1 MQRHTPDIESSV
13 SRMVIACVVSLVLLL
28 FAMCVCVCVCERER
42 EREREREKSGSKQ
55 YRVYSDDQCRRH

>member
-28 FAMCVCVCVCERER
+28 FAMRER
-42 EREREREKSGSKQ
+42 ERERELVVNVEDTGTE
-55 YRVYSDDQCRRH
+55 